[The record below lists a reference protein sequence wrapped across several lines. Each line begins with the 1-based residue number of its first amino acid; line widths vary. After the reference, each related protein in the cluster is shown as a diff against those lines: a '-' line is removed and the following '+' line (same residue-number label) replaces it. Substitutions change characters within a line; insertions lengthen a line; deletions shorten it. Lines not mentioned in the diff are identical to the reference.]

1 MTRAS
6 SRNIGSLTQRRKCP
20 CGDEHCYF
28 RVDADEEENNQ
39 NQSTSNNNST
49 NTPTGISLL
58 LDTDQLQATQLTTSF
73 DSTVSTETQAPYV
86 GQAFQ
91 TAEDAQEQYTRF
103 ARVNGF
109 AIRTER
115 SKGNSNHPLGVY
127 KRELVCH
134 RAGLYRPRKTGDPK
148 RQRNK
153 KSNRCKCEAGMII
166 KKNVSKGTTRWVV
179 VQFSNEHNHELLDS
193 DEVRQLPA
201 YRNISSTDR
210 ERALVLAKAGC
221 TVNLIMRALEM
232 EKGLRSGQ
240 LTFTERDMRNF
251 LQASKSI
258 NIENEGSELLT
269 ACKAMKERYSE
280 FKFEFSVD
288 SNGTLENICW
298 VYPDCARAYGIFGDA
313 VVFDTT
319 YRLYAYDRPLGV
331 WFGMDNYGNAIC
343 FGCALLQDERPSS
356 YQWALQVNC
365 LLFYLFLY
373 KDCNFGQYVSIP
385 VPV

>member
-20 CGDEHCYF
+20 CSDDHCHL

-39 NQSTSNNNST
+39 STSNNNFN
-49 NTPTGISLL
+49 NTPTSTNISPP
-58 LDTDQLQATQLTTSF
+58 LDPDQLQAAQLTTSF
-73 DSTVSTETQAPYV
+73 DSSVSTETQVPYV
-86 GQAFQ
+86 GQVFQ
-91 TAEDAQEQYTRF
+91 TAEEAQEHYTRF
-103 ARVNGF
+103 ARLNGF

-134 RAGLYRPRKTGDPK
+134 RAGAYRPRKTVDLK

-153 KSNRCKCEAGMII
+153 KSNRCNCEAGMII
-166 KKNVSKGTTRWVV
+166 KKNVSKGTSCWVV
-179 VQFSNEHNHELLDS
+179 LQFSNEHNHELLDN

-201 YRNISSTDR
+201 YRNISSMDR

-221 TVNLIMRALEM
+221 TVNLIMQALEM
-232 EKGLRSGQ
+232 EKGLRPGQ
-240 LTFTERDMRNF
+240 LTFTERDLRNF

-258 NIENEGSELLT
+258 NIENEGAELLN
-269 ACKAMKERYSE
+269 ACKAMKEMYSK

-288 SNGTLENICW
+288 SDGTLENICW
-298 VYPDCARAYGIFGDA
+298 AYPDCVHAYAIFGDA

-319 YRLYAYDRPLGV
+319 YRLYAYDRPVGV
-331 WFGMDNYGNAIC
+331 WFGMDNNGNAIC
-343 FGCALLQDERPSS
+343 FGCALLQDEKLSS
-356 YQWALQVNC
+356 YRWALQVNC
-365 LLFYLFLY
+365 F
-373 KDCNFGQYVSIP
+373 
-385 VPV
+385 